1 MKRKKIGLWR
11 IFICI
16 ISIIFIVFMWVKN
29 DIARIYSTMPKEQV
43 FPLII
48 TTLLV
53 SLLKVLAIA
62 GGVLLIKWLFDKFKT
77 KK

>member
-62 GGVLLIKWLFDKFKT
+62 GGILLIKWLFDKFKT